1 MAQFKKTFL
10 DILDSR
16 IDSKKIQKIS
26 RWRLL
31 LSQAVA
37 SFGDDLEGSLHTLHR
52 TSVDFEANVELAAR
66 EDPENKS
73 IFFSLKF
80 GVRFV

>member
-1 MAQFKKTFL
+1 MIRQP
-10 DILDSR
+10 ILDSR
-16 IDSKKIQKIS
+16 FDSASVKIQM

-31 LSQAVA
+31 LFQAIA

-66 EDPENKS
+66 EDPENE
-73 IFFSLKF
+73 SLNLILLQKLS
-80 GVRFV
+80 VRMV

>member
-1 MAQFKKTFL
+1 
-10 DILDSR
+10 
-16 IDSKKIQKIS
+16 
-26 RWRLL
+26 LL

-52 TSVDFEANVELAAR
+52 TSVDFEANVELVAL

-73 IFFSLKF
+73 IILFL
-80 GVRFV
+80 